1 MITHIIQL
9 GLLQR
14 SAESSLVALVSG
26 VSPQLTGEADFWH
39 PTGRAGRT
47 DTLAVQPTTS
57 GREDQRPR
65 GRSRENPLFTAAL
78 PKCDVRR
85 FQ

>member
-1 MITHIIQL
+1 VITHIIQL

-39 PTGRAGRT
+39 PTGIDVVRAATAEALG
-47 DTLAVQPTTS
+47 DEPADLAYRV
-57 GREDQRPR
+57 
-65 GRSRENPLFTAAL
+65 GRSPG
-78 PKCDVRR
+78 
-85 FQ
+85 